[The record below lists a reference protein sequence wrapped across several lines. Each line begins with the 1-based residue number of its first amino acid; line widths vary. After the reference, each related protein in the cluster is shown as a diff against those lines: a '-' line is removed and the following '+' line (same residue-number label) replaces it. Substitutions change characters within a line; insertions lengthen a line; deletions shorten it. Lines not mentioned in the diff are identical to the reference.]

1 MQIKIFESAK
11 EYLIENFGNLVSA
24 GEVYF
29 DKRNNTWNVKIAA
42 KTPHGIIPVG
52 ELLFDFNGNLIEAPT
67 KETLLSI
74 LKTKLNEER
83 ERVIIKVHA
92 KDLPEIRR
100 VVKDVHVL

>member
-29 DKRNNTWNVKIAA
+29 DKKNGRWNVKIIA
-42 KTPHGIIPVG
+42 KTPRGIIPVG
-52 ELLFDFNGNLIEAPT
+52 ELLFDFNGNLIDVPT
-67 KETLLSI
+67 KESLLNI
-74 LKTKLNEER
+74 LKTKLNEEK
-83 ERVIIKVHA
+83 VIIKVHA
-92 KDLPEIRR
+92 KDLPEIRK

>member
-1 MQIKIFESAK
+1 MQIKIFEWAK

-29 DKRNNTWNVKIAA
+29 DKKNGIWNVKIIA
-42 KTPHGIIPVG
+42 KTPQGIIPVG
-52 ELLFDFNGNLIEAPT
+52 ELLFDFNGNLIDVPT
-67 KETLLSI
+67 KESLLNI
-74 LKTKLNEER
+74 LKTKLNE

-92 KDLPEIRR
+92 KDLPEIRK